1 MKKDKK
7 DKDSLTYQDSI
18 TAHLDCSFDDNT
30 SADKDN
36 EEDKE
41 NEDAGSSM
49 TSAIWKVSTSVVI
62 VWNSD
67 YSWSWKALCNSPCST
82 IQSSTAPSLVQWSQ
96 GHCW

>member
-18 TAHLDCSFDDNT
+18 TAPLDHSFDDNT
-30 SADKDN
+30 GADKDD

-49 TSAIWKVSTSVVI
+49 TSAIWKVSTSVVF

-67 YSWSWKALCNSPCST
+67 YSRSW
-82 IQSSTAPSLVQWSQ
+82 
-96 GHCW
+96 